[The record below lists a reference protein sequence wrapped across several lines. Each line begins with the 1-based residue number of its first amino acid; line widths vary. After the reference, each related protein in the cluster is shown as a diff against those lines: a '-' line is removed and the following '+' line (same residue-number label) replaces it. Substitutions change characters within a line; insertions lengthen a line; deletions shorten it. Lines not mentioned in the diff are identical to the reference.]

1 MINIFFIKVF
11 RLIKANPFFL
21 PFVIFNKLICYI
33 RSLYYSGKIDD
44 GGGRIIITKP
54 FLKFEIIKGKG
65 AHVFIKGDL
74 HVLPFVGGK
83 KKTLIKMEDN
93 SSLQINGDFT
103 IGDGVRFFL
112 DKNASLEIGGKEKES
127 GSGIT
132 SDSLI
137 MVKKNI
143 VIGKDFLCAW
153 NVFISDSNWHSIK
166 GQHHQGDIIIGDHVW
181 IANNSSVL
189 KGSVIENNCI
199 VASNTKVINKEYIEN
214 SMIAGIPSKVIKTDV
229 VWSRDM
235 IDLSE

>member
-1 MINIFFIKVF
+1 MKKAVNIIKERPFSIPFI
-11 RLIKANPFFL
+11 L
-21 PFVIFNKLICYI
+21 FNKLVCSI
-33 RSLYYSGKIDD
+33 RSAYYSRKIDN
-44 GGGRIIITKP
+44 GGGKIIITKP
-54 FLKFEIIKGKG
+54 FLSFKISKGKG
-65 AHVFIKGDL
+65 AHLYIKGNFS
-74 HVLPFVGGK
+74 VVPFIEGK
-83 KKTLIKMEDN
+83 NKTVIKMEDN

-112 DKNASLEIGGKEKES
+112 DKKASLEIGGKEKEP
-127 GSGIT
+127 GAGIT

-189 KGSVIENNCI
+189 KGSVIKNNCI

-235 IDLSE
+235 IDLSEQELI